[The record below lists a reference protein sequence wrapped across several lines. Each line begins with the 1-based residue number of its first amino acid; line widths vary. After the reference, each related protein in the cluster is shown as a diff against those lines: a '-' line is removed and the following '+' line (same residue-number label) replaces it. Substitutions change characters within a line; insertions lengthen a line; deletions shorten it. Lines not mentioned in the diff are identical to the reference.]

1 MNITRFE
8 ARLSKRD
15 EAIALQNKVAAEQ
28 TVLTIENKYGP
39 ITQDEIDFYK
49 SKLTLDGLPLI
60 NPLQMQLIGYMFYK
74 DFGDPKT
81 FMAIRNGTDYIKLI
95 ICAKR
100 MLKGIGML
108 ILPYIMSS
116 KVLRTAS
123 RKMISKKDTNRYERS
138 ALYEDIKRKYNN
150 DEKSLSK
157 IWELIG
163 TVISSSFEIIDYDDI
178 KKGPSSING
187 QQVPIINDI
196 ICEELLFFIISI

>member
-1 MNITRFE
+1 
-8 ARLSKRD
+8 
-15 EAIALQNKVAAEQ
+15 
-28 TVLTIENKYGP
+28 
-39 ITQDEIDFYK
+39 
-49 SKLTLDGLPLI
+49 
-60 NPLQMQLIGYMFYK
+60 MFYK

>member
-1 MNITRFE
+1 MKITRFE

-28 TVLTIENKYGP
+28 TVITIENKYGP
-39 ITQDEIDFYK
+39 ISQEEIDFYK

-60 NPLQMQLIGYMFYK
+60 NPLQMQLIGYIFYK

-81 FMAIRNGTDYIKLI
+81 FMAIKNGTDYIKLI

-108 ILPYIMSS
+108 LLPYIISA
-116 KVLRTAS
+116 KVVRVAS
-123 RKMISKKDTNRYERS
+123 RKMITKKDSTRYERS
-138 ALYEDIKRKYNN
+138 ALYEDIRRKYNN

-163 TVISSSFEIIDYDDI
+163 TVISSSFEIIDYDEA
-178 KKGPSSING
+178 KHGPSDING
-187 QQVPIINDI
+187 QPVPIINDI
-196 ICEELLFFIISI
+196 IYEELLFFIISI